1 MACSYFGTKK
11 GALPPYKMHQ
21 EPSKPVIKYSMVYP
35 QASARIGPLKSLFHN
50 FSNAFHAIKVI
61 LKKK

>member
-21 EPSKPVIKYSMVYP
+21 EPSKPVIKYSTIIL
-35 QASARIGPLKSLFHN
+35 R
-50 FSNAFHAIKVI
+50 HAEG
-61 LKKK
+61 LDP